1 MQLKLRGPTVYFL
14 SQCQP
19 PENIFLTS
27 QLWQDVQTYSVLV
40 FFLHRRAPGGVFLT
54 LVKDSVTPEQRK
66 EIFRIDKEIR
76 ARKVKEEKRRKANE
90 RWRKERQREV
100 ALMKQKAEWELQK
113 FRTQLEEDFE
123 EGQISEV
130 ESNRQ
135 PRKDLNMHKR
145 FPALL
150 QLNVGGEKATYNGTD
165 SLAQC
170 LEQKSASLSQTTV
183 KVGGGLIKDAM
194 EVSRECTPVINSEC
208 HQPQAQDK
216 LQRDKNV
223 ALAEEKLAAE
233 EFEQMNE
240 RDLDFGICLD

>member
-1 MQLKLRGPTVYFL
+1 MVYFL
-14 SQCQP
+14 CLYANYQKTCT
-19 PENIFLTS
+19 FLTS
-27 QLWQDVQTYSVLV
+27 QLWQGAETYSVLV
-40 FFLHRRAPGGVFLT
+40 FLLRRRAPGGVFLT

-90 RWRKERQREV
+90 RRRKERQREL

-113 FRTQLEEDFE
+113 FRTQLEEEDFE
-123 EGQISEV
+123 EGQISEA
-130 ESNRQ
+130 ESTRQ

-150 QLNVGGEKATYNGTD
+150 VDREKASSATGNGTD

-194 EVSRECTPVINSEC
+194 EVSRECTPVTNSEF

-240 RDLDFGICLD
+240 RDLDFGIYLA

>member
-1 MQLKLRGPTVYFL
+1 M
-14 SQCQP
+14 
-19 PENIFLTS
+19 
-27 QLWQDVQTYSVLV
+27 
-40 FFLHRRAPGGVFLT
+40 
-54 LVKDSVTPEQRK
+54 KDSVTLEQRK

-113 FRTQLEEDFE
+113 FRTQLEEEDFE
-123 EGQISEV
+123 EGQISEA

-150 QLNVGGEKATYNGTD
+150 QLNVDREKASSATCNGTD

-194 EVSRECTPVINSEC
+194 EVSRECTPVTNSEF

-216 LQRDKNV
+216 LRRDKNV

-240 RDLDFGICLD
+240 RDLDFGIYLG